1 MSIIN
6 NIFIDQGTD
15 FTMTVDVQNALG
27 NALDLTG
34 YTLSDRIRK
43 TYGSSNVS
51 QYLLLHIMVQM
62 IEITMTLLNATT
74 TVDAG
79 RYVYGLMITSGSG
92 DKTRVVEG
100 QATGMQELQDNGR
113 YKSKNH
119 NKP

>member
-1 MSIIN
+1 MAIIN

-34 YTLSDRIRK
+34 YTLAAQIRK

-51 QYLLLHIMVQM
+51 AVF
-62 IEITMTLLNATT
+62 TT
-74 TVDAG
+74 AHNGANGQVVMQLTDSVTQALDAG
-79 RYVYGLMITSGSG
+79 RYVYDLNITSGAG

-100 QATGMQELQDNGR
+100 QATVTPGVTR
-113 YKSKNH
+113 
-119 NKP
+119 